1 MAAKPGSLGWLVLAD
16 TFDSPQCREGVIVGL
31 KDEWCQLLVRAKRPS
46 EARGHFTTLEHDGK
60 VFFLVEIPCHLL
72 RAYPQESHLKL
83 GVEIDELTKL
93 GKGLIESDSELII
106 ASANEEKSQPAGDRR
121 KAQVRHG
128 NQSSSESSDSD
139 PGDTPLGALKKSWLG
154 LDTSGEPRESAK
166 KSTSRSRFPLL
177 DKKQK
182 NEKAEKGIENLGL
195 DAVLSQAQ
203 SGRDPLQAL
212 LAMQLLENLK
222 DKKKLKHKKS
232 KRDSSQSD
240 SDSDSSSNESDS
252 SSNHQRLR
260 GHAKAVM
267 TYQSSKKR
275 MFRRPL
281 KHVRKYV
288 REVEKDLGAENR
300 AYHLSEIGKKIAWGK
315 QKSLQRC
322 HYMLSD
328 ILTKLLK
335 GQTEKATLQT
345 VLCLRAVHQAA
356 LDNDWSIAWLLCHLP
371 DPWSK
376 RQWGGDPQDLGNV
389 TEYLKSM
396 AELHRNTERLRSA
409 SSWQPGETADV
420 PGGDKR
426 KDKNKKGKGKG
437 KEKDEEK
444 TE

>member
-31 KDEWCQLLVRAKRPS
+31 KDEWWQLLVRAKRPS

-106 ASANEEKSQPAGDRR
+106 ASATEEKGQPTGGRR
-121 KAQVRHG
+121 QPQVRG
-128 NQSSSESSDSD
+128 RNQSSSESSDSD

-154 LDTSGEPRESAK
+154 LDTSGEPRESQR
-166 KSTSRSRFPLL
+166 KSTNRSRFPLL

-182 NEKAEKGIENLGL
+182 NEKSEKGIEQLGL

-212 LAMQLLENLK
+212 LAMQLLENMK
-222 DKKKLKHKKS
+222 DKKRLKHKKS
-232 KRDSSQSD
+232 KRDSSQSA
-240 SDSDSSSNESDS
+240 SSSESSSDESDS
-252 SSNHQRLR
+252 SSNRHRLR
-260 GHAKAVM
+260 GHAKAVE

-300 AYHLSEIGKKIAWGK
+300 AYHLSEIGKKINWGK

-345 VLCLRAVHQAA
+345 VLCLRSIHQAA

-371 DPWSK
+371 DPWTR
-376 RQWGGDPQDLGNV
+376 RQWGGDPEDLGNV
-389 TEYLKSM
+389 TAYLKSM
-396 AELHRNTERLRSA
+396 AELNRNADRLRSA
-409 SSWQPGETADV
+409 SSWQTGDSTDA
-420 PGGDKR
+420 PGGDK
-426 KDKNKKGKGKG
+426 KKKGKGKG
-437 KEKDEEK
+437 KEKDEVK